1 MRISGFVLT
10 VAPPAHLLLLDHRS
24 IEGVSAF
31 VRSFDRSVLFSQ
43 FREVSLTPAAA
54 TTTRV
59 RKANL
64 AWTELRKR
72 HVQDLNAFAALCLC
86 TKVRFEKS

>member
-1 MRISGFVLT
+1 MRITGFVLT

-24 IEGVSAF
+24 MGVPSF
-31 VRSFDRSVLFSQ
+31 VRLSDRDRSVLFCQ
-43 FREVSLTPAAA
+43 FREVSLTPAAAAAAAA

-64 AWTELRKR
+64 T
-72 HVQDLNAFAALCLC
+72 
-86 TKVRFEKS
+86 